1 MVLKFNGVQMPSPA
15 PDGFVISHSKV
26 WSTNTGRVKSGNMVG
41 TIVAIKRNVTITWNA
56 LTAEQ
61 CATIDAAVSTK
72 TPFVSIEYTN
82 ERGASEQITGY
93 FSDVEFPVHI
103 IKDGS
108 PIVTGATVS
117 FIEQ

>member
-1 MVLKFNGVQMPSPA
+1 MILKFSGVQMPSPA

-26 WSTNTGRVKSGNMVG
+26 WSSNTGRVKSGNMVG

-61 CATIDAAVSTK
+61 CATIDTAVSTK
-72 TPFVSIEYTN
+72 TPFVTIEYTN
-82 ERGASEQITGY
+82 ERGVSETITGY

-103 IKDGS
+103 IKNDA
-108 PIVTGATVS
+108 PIITGASVS